1 MMLKAGIVGAA
12 GYAGA
17 ELVRIILRH
26 PEFELAVATSNSD
39 AGTPLSSVYPV
50 FTGVTDLAYTTH
62 DDPALFSCDVVFLAT
77 PHTVAMKS
85 APGLLEAGVT
95 VIDLSADYRLRDQAT
110 YEKWYKVE
118 HTSPEL
124 LQTATFGLP
133 ELNREAFG
141 QAAQQHAEGA
151 AILVACAGCYP
162 TATSLAAAP
171 IIEAS
176 QGIVVADAISGV
188 SGAGRSATARTHFVS
203 ANENFEAYGVTSHRH
218 TPEIEQI
225 LGIQDRLVFTP
236 HLAPASRGLL
246 STVTIQLS
254 DEARAVETPESIYRR
269 YCDAYEGSPFV
280 SVLPYAQQPK
290 TSSVV
295 GTNRAHV
302 GVAYSATTGSVI
314 ATCAIDNIVKGAAG
328 QAVQCAN
335 IVCGFDEATAL
346 SSVANPS

>member
-1 MMLKAGIVGAA
+1 MLNVGIVGAA

-17 ELVRIILRH
+17 ELVRIVLRH
-26 PEFELAVATSNSD
+26 PEFKLCVATSNSD
-39 AGTPLSSVYPV
+39 VGNLLSSVYPA
-50 FTGVTDLAYTTH
+50 FTGVTDLAFSKH
-62 DDPALFSCDVVFLAT
+62 DDPALLDCDIVFLAT

-95 VIDLSADYRLRDQAT
+95 VVDLSADYRLRDRAT
-110 YEKWYKVE
+110 YEKWYKVT

-124 LQTATFGLP
+124 LAMATFGLP
-133 ELNREAFG
+133 ELNRDALN
-141 QAAQQHAEGA
+141 QAALRHKNGEAV
-151 AILVACAGCYP
+151 LVACAGCYP
-162 TATSLAAAP
+162 TATSLAADP
-171 IIEAS
+171 VIELS
-176 QGIVVADAISGV
+176 QGVVVADAISGV

-225 LGIQDRLVFTP
+225 LSIPGRLIFTP

-246 STVTIQLS
+246 STVTIQLTS
-254 DEARAVETPESIYRR
+254 EARERETGESIHRR
-269 YCDAYEGSPFV
+269 YVDTYADSSFV
-280 SVLPYAQQPK
+280 SVLPLGTQPK

-302 GVAYSATTGSVI
+302 GVAYNDEVGCVI

-335 IVCGFDEATAL
+335 ILCGFNESTAL

>member
-1 MMLKAGIVGAA
+1 MLKAGIVGAA

-17 ELVRIILRH
+17 ELVRILLRH
-26 PEFELAVATSNSD
+26 PSFELSVITSNSD
-39 AGTPLSSVYPV
+39 EGTALSQVYPA
-50 FTGVTDLAYTTH
+50 FTGITDLMFSNH
-62 DDPALFSCDVVFLAT
+62 SNPALFDCDVVFLAT

-85 APGLLEAGVT
+85 APGLLESGVT
-95 VIDLSADYRLRDQAT
+95 VVDLSADYRLRSQET

-124 LQTATFGLP
+124 LTKAAFGQP
-133 ELNREAFG
+133 ELNRKELN
-141 QAAQQHAEGA
+141 AAAARHAEGEA
-151 AILVACAGCYP
+151 VLVACAGCYP

-171 IIEAS
+171 VIDLSE
-176 QGIVVADAISGV
+176 GVVVADAISGV
-188 SGAGRSATARTHFVS
+188 SGAGRSATARTHYVS

-225 LGIQDRLVFTP
+225 LGIPGRLVFTP
-236 HLAPASRGLL
+236 HLAPATRGLL
-246 STVTIQLS
+246 STVTVQLS
-254 DEARAVETPESIYRR
+254 EEARRSATAELIHRR
-269 YCDAYEGSPFV
+269 FCDAYANSPFV
-280 SVLPYAQQPK
+280 TVLPLGQQPK

-302 GVAYSATTGSVI
+302 GVAYNATTGSVI

-335 IVCGFDEATAL
+335 IVCGLPEDQAL
-346 SSVANPS
+346 SPVANPS

>member
-1 MMLKAGIVGAA
+1 MLKAGIVGAA

-26 PEFELAVATSNSD
+26 PEFELCVATSNSD
-39 AGTPLSSVYPV
+39 EGVALSSLYPA
-50 FTGVTDLAYTTH
+50 FTGVTDLVYTRH
-62 DDPALFSCDVVFLAT
+62 NNPELFSCDVVFLAT

-85 APGLLEAGVT
+85 APGLLNAGVS
-95 VIDLSADYRLRDQAT
+95 VIDLSADYRLRDRAT
-110 YEKWYKVE
+110 YEAWYKVE

-124 LQTATFGLP
+124 LAQAAFGLP
-133 ELNREAFG
+133 ELNRQAIAD
-141 QAAQQHAEGA
+141 AAQKHAGGEA
-151 AILVACAGCYP
+151 VLVACAGCYP

-171 IIEAS
+171 VIELS

-188 SGAGRSATARTHFVS
+188 SGAGRSATSRTHFVS
-203 ANENFEAYGVTSHRH
+203 ANENLEAYGVTSHRH

-225 LGIQDRLVFTP
+225 LNIPGRLIFTP

-246 STVTIQLS
+246 STVTIQLT
-254 DEARAVETPESIYRR
+254 EAARLQETQESIHRR
-269 YCDAYEGSPFV
+269 YVSAYADSPFV
-280 SVLPYAQQPK
+280 SVLPLGQQPK

-302 GVAYSATTGSVI
+302 GVAYNANAGCVV

-335 IVCGFDEATAL
+335 LICGFDETTSL
-346 SSVANPS
+346 SCVANPS

>member
-1 MMLKAGIVGAA
+1 MLKAGIVGAA

-17 ELVRIILRH
+17 ELVRISLRH
-26 PEFELAVATSNSD
+26 PEFELCVATSNSD
-39 AGTPLSSVYPV
+39 AGTPLSSVYPA
-50 FTGVTDLAYTTH
+50 FTEVTDLAFTKH
-62 DDPALFSCDVVFLAT
+62 DNPELFNCDVVFLAT
-77 PHTVAMKS
+77 PHTVAMES
-85 APGLLEAGVT
+85 APGLLQAGVT
-95 VIDLSADYRLRDQAT
+95 VIDLSADYRLRNKAI

-118 HTSPEL
+118 HTSPDL
-124 LQTATFGLP
+124 LATAIFGLP
-133 ELNREAFG
+133 ELNRKAFE
-141 QAAQQHAEGA
+141 QAALQHAQGNA
-151 AILVACAGCYP
+151 VLVACAGCYP

-171 IIEAS
+171 VIGLS

-225 LGIQDRLVFTP
+225 LQIPGRLIFTP

-246 STVTIQLS
+246 STVTIQLTE
-254 DEARAVETPESIYRR
+254 EACKSETLESIHRR
-269 YCDAYEGSPFV
+269 YVHTYGDSCFV
-280 SVLPYAQQPK
+280 SVLPIGQQPK

-302 GVAYSATTGSVI
+302 GVAYNAEAGCVV

-328 QAVQCAN
+328 QAIQCAN
-335 IVCGFDEATAL
+335 LVCGLNENTAL
-346 SSVANPS
+346 TSVANPS